1 MKQKN
6 KNLIKMKF
14 EKEAEKEIKKL
25 KNDFYN
31 LKKLK
36 RLNAQHEDKLI
47 TDVTGLLGIYRL
59 GYDEE
64 LRILISQMISFGE
77 KNLWA
82 MQGSRY
88 LFDKL
93 NKKYNQ

>member
-1 MKQKN
+1 MKSTGF
-6 KNLIKMKF
+6 LPSKMKF
-14 EKEAEKEIKKL
+14 EKEVDEGIKNFKT
-25 KNDFYN
+25 DFLR
-31 LKKLK
+31 LKKKK
-36 RLNAQHEDKLI
+36 RLIVQDEDKLI
-47 TDVTGLLGIYRL
+47 INITALLGLYRL

-64 LRILISQMISFGE
+64 LRRLISEMISFGE

-93 NKKYNQ
+93 NKIYRT